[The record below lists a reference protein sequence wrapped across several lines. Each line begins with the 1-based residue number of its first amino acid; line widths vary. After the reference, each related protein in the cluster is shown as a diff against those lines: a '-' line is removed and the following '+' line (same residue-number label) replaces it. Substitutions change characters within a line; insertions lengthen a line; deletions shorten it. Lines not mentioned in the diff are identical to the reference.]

1 MGAGEFFQK
10 PSVPLSSLTAFG
22 KTLIS
27 AGSISLDSTG
37 NFKCVYEI
45 FDNHYYVQ
53 LIILLTMII
62 GMTKQ

>member
-10 PSVPLSSLTAFG
+10 PSGPLSSLTAFG

-27 AGSISLDSTG
+27 AGSISLDST
-37 NFKCVYEI
+37 FKCVYEI

-53 LIILLTMII
+53 LISLLTMII
-62 GMTKQ
+62 AMIKQ